1 MAGWYQIRGLP
12 GWLIVSILL
21 PGCSLRQAKESGTEA
36 PASWPVAFPSEP
48 GVAAFPVSQA
58 RFVDSGVAIRSE
70 MLRLVREARHSILV
84 GSFLLNDG
92 PESREILDA
101 LAARAREG
109 LEVRVIGDGSSRFV
123 VEKEAF
129 EYLGENG
136 VATAE
141 FNPVKGWRL
150 FIPNLILERDHRK
163 YWIIDGRT
171 VFLGG
176 ANLSDSSLIAPER
189 GGNRDLMVRLESPAA
204 AGFLTESF
212 VRTWKESAAALPLD
226 PAALPAAKG
235 GEGDLRFWF
244 FNQEN
249 VHGGRSP
256 TGHLFAGLFA
266 AARKSVWLIE
276 PYTFTNAEILG
287 QLRAMTGRGV
297 EVNLVLSTQARAP
310 RFRYASYHGI
320 RDLLEA
326 GVRVWVYD
334 SEISPLHYKCALVD
348 DRLAFVG
355 SANLNHRSYHL
366 SRELNVVFDDPG
378 SVREVKRVVESV
390 RRDCRE
396 VFPEEAKRYRSIP
409 FATWWL
415 IMQAAG

>member
-1 MAGWYQIRGLP
+1 
-12 GWLIVSILL
+12 
-21 PGCSLRQAKESGTEA
+21 
-36 PASWPVAFPSEP
+36 
-48 GVAAFPVSQA
+48 
-58 RFVDSGVAIRSE
+58 
-70 MLRLVREARHSILV
+70 VREL
-84 GSFLLNDG
+84 
-92 PESREILDA
+92 
-101 LAARAREG
+101 
-109 LEVRVIGDGSSRFV
+109 
-123 VEKEAF
+123 EAF
-129 EYLGENG
+129 DYLEENG

-150 FIPNLILERDHRK
+150 FIPNRILERDHRK
-163 YWIIDGRT
+163 FWIVDGKT

-176 ANLSDSSLIAPER
+176 ANLSDSSLVAPER

-204 AGFLTESF
+204 ARFLTESF
-212 VRTWKESAAALPLD
+212 VRTWKESAARAPLD
-226 PAALPAAKG
+226 LADLPAGKG
-235 GEGDLRFWF
+235 GEGDLPFWF

-249 VHGGRSP
+249 VHGAGSP
-256 TGHLFAGLFA
+256 TEEMFEGLFA
-266 AARKSVWLIE
+266 SARKSVWLIE
-276 PYTFTNAEILG
+276 PYAFTSGEILR
-287 QLRAMTGRGV
+287 QLRGMTGRGV

-310 RFRYASYHGI
+310 RFRYASYYGI
-320 RDLLEA
+320 RDVLAA

-378 SVREVKRVVESV
+378 SVREVKRVVDSV

-396 VFPEEAKRYRSIP
+396 VFPEEARRYRSLP

>member
-1 MAGWYQIRGLP
+1 MLGFFQISGLT
-12 GWLIVSILL
+12 GCLFVSVLL
-21 PGCSLRQAKESGTEA
+21 SGCSLRQAQESAEEA
-36 PASWPVAFPSEP
+36 PAFSSLSFRLGP
-48 GVAAFPVSQA
+48 GVAALPVSEA
-58 RFVDSGVAIRSE
+58 RFVDSGEAIRSE
-70 MLRLVREARHSILV
+70 MLGLVREARHSILL
-84 GSFLLNDG
+84 GTFLLNDG

-101 LAARAREG
+101 LAKRAREG
-109 LEVRVIGDGSSRFV
+109 LVVRVIGDGSSRFV
-123 VEKEAF
+123 RELEAF
-129 EYLGENG
+129 DYLEENG

-150 FIPNLILERDHRK
+150 FIPNRILERDHRK
-163 YWIIDGRT
+163 FWIVDGKT

-176 ANLSDSSLIAPER
+176 ANLSDSSLVAPER

-204 AGFLTESF
+204 ARFLTESF
-212 VRTWKESAAALPLD
+212 VRTWKESAARAPLD
-226 PAALPAAKG
+226 LADLPAGRG
-235 GEGDLRFWF
+235 GEGDLPFWF

-249 VHGGRSP
+249 VHGAGSP
-256 TGHLFAGLFA
+256 TEEMFEGLFA
-266 AARKSVWLIE
+266 SARKSVWLIE
-276 PYTFTNAEILG
+276 PYAFTSGEILR
-287 QLRAMTGRGV
+287 QLRGMTGRGV

-310 RFRYASYHGI
+310 RFRYASYYGI
-320 RDLLEA
+320 RDVLAA

-378 SVREVKRVVESV
+378 SVREVKRVVDSV

-396 VFPEEAKRYRSIP
+396 VFPEEAERYRSIP